1 MRIRSQREHAP
12 YIEVWT
18 LINDE
23 EPLML
28 LRKRNDKVQ
37 FELFVNDNGE
47 RLYCSGHCFKCFANK
62 PHDNYIHV
70 GVHIIPI

>member
-1 MRIRSQREHAP
+1 MRIRSQREYAP
-12 YIEVWT
+12 YVEVWT

-23 EPLML
+23 EPFML

-47 RLYCSGHCFKCFANK
+47 CLYCSGHCFKRFVNN

>member
-1 MRIRSQREHAP
+1 MHHIVD
-12 YIEVWT
+12 IWT

-37 FELFVNDNGE
+37 FELFVNDNGKC
-47 RLYCSGHCFKCFANK
+47 LYCSGHCFKRFAYN

>member
-1 MRIRSQREHAP
+1 MF
-12 YIEVWT
+12 
-18 LINDE
+18 
-23 EPLML
+23 

-47 RLYCSGHCFKCFANK
+47 CLYCSGHCFKCFANN

-70 GVHIIPI
+70 GVNIIPI

>member
-37 FELFVNDNGE
+37 FEL
-47 RLYCSGHCFKCFANK
+47 L
-62 PHDNYIHV
+62 
-70 GVHIIPI
+70 